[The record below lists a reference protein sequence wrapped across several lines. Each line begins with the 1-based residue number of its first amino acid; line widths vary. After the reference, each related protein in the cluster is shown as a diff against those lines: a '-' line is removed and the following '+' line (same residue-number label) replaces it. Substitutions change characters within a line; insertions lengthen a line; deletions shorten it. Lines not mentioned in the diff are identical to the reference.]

1 MTDRLKWILAILV
14 LHGFSLGAFTQ
25 VKFVVKDKDKNPLP
39 GATVQMYQVKDS
51 ATAYFGVADAQ
62 GQFIPNRV
70 KTGPYEVSVS
80 FVGYKTVSERVEVGS
95 KPVTREYFLEEEVLD
110 LGEVTV
116 TARRPLLRQED
127 DKTIIDPT
135 PLANISTNTLEILE
149 KTPGVFVD
157 QDGYIYLSST
167 NPAQVYINGREQR
180 MSAQDM
186 AGILRSLPPD
196 NIEKIE
202 VLRTPSTKY
211 DASSSGGI
219 VNVVLKK
226 GVRIGRTGSVN
237 MGINQGVYGNRFAGF
252 NYNDSNDKSTYYL
265 RANLSTRDQL
275 DELNSFRKIAAG
287 ATLDQQ
293 ARTRLPGTQDFLG
306 FGISHDPSEKWNVSY
321 DSRINWGSSE
331 SFSSNINRILSAE
344 QLLVS
349 ENDNRIENHSRSFG
363 IQQDLGAKWKIDS
376 LGSEWDT
383 RFSYS
388 YNDNG
393 NDQEYRSEY
402 LFPAFPTLAGD
413 GNNAQGRHFFQL
425 QSDLILQLPHKIKLE
440 TGFKTTYQAYDSRS
454 DYFLVKNSG
463 RIKDPFRTNAFNY
476 RENIHAAYLQ
486 ASKTLPGNF
495 TLKTGTRME
504 YTYMKGLQT
513 VPADTGYLIRRVD
526 FFPYVYLSRSVAK
539 IAKYELRG
547 FLIFRRTINRPG
559 YQNLN
564 PYVRYID
571 QFLYETG
578 NPGLQPQFTDNYEAN
593 ISFDERPIFAVGRNL
608 TRSIFSPVIYQDPQL
623 ENVAVRTFDNVGSNK
638 ETYFRMIGAIPPG
651 GKYFFVVGAQ
661 YNLTEYQG
669 LYENRPLTFT
679 RGSWRLFSFHQLSL
693 GRETKLTLSGFMLLR
708 GQQNFYELNTF
719 GQLNIGL
726 NQTFF
731 NKKLNVTLNA
741 SDVLRT
747 MVTRFSLNQGG
758 ITTFGDRYGDNQR
771 IGLNLRYQFGL
782 RKKEEE
788 RGGMPLDVE

>member
-1 MTDRLKWILAILV
+1 MLKRILTVIV
-14 LHGFSLGAFTQ
+14 LSALSIGAGAQ
-25 VKFVVKDKDKNPLP
+25 VKLTVKDKEKNPLP
-39 GATVQMYQVKDS
+39 GATVQMRHVLDS
-51 ATAYFGVADAQ
+51 VTAYYGVTDAQ
-62 GQFIPNRV
+62 GQFVQGRIKPGQYLI
-70 KTGPYEVSVS
+70 TIS
-80 FVGYKTVSERVEVGS
+80 FVGFQTITEKAEAGPKGLIRDYN
-95 KPVTREYFLEEEVLD
+95 LEEEVLG

-226 GVRIGRTGSVN
+226 GVRIGRNGSVN

-275 DELNSFRKIAAG
+275 DELNSVRGIAAG
-287 ATLDQQ
+287 ATLDQR

-306 FGISHDPSEKWNVSY
+306 FGISYDPSPKWNYSY
-321 DSRINWGSSE
+321 DSRINLSRSE
-331 SFSSNINRILSAE
+331 SFSSNINSIISAE
-344 QLLVS
+344 QLPVS
-349 ENDNRIENHSRSFG
+349 KNDNRIENHSRSLG
-363 IQQDLGAKWKIDS
+363 IQQDLGAKWKIDT

-388 YNDNG
+388 YNDNS
-393 NDQEYRSEY
+393 NDQDYWSEF
-402 LFPAFPTLAGD
+402 LFPVSPRLAGD

-425 QSDLILQLPHKIKLE
+425 QSDLTLLLPWKIKLE

-454 DYFLVKNSG
+454 DYYLIKTNG
-463 RIKDPFRTNAFNY
+463 RITDPLRTNAFNY
-476 RENIHAAYLQ
+476 RENIHAGYLQ
-486 ASKTLPGNF
+486 GSRALPGKI
-495 TLKTGTRME
+495 TLKAGGRME
-504 YTYMKGLQT
+504 YTFMKGLQT
-513 VPADTGYLIRRVD
+513 VPADTGYLIRRAD

-608 TRSIFSPVIYQDPQL
+608 TRNIFSPVIYQDPQL
-623 ENVAVRTFDNVGSNK
+623 ENVAVRTFDNVGTNK

-669 LYENRPLTFT
+669 LYENRPLNFT
-679 RGSWRLFSFHQLSL
+679 RGSWRFFSFHQLSL
-693 GRETKLTLSGFMLLR
+693 GRETKLTFSGFMLLR
-708 GQQNFYELNTF
+708 GQQNFYELDTF

-726 NQTFF
+726 NQTFL

-741 SDVLRT
+741 TDVLRT
-747 MVTRFSLNQGG
+747 MVTRFSLSQGG
-758 ITTFGDRYGDNQR
+758 IVTFGDRYGDNQR
-771 IGLNLRYQFGL
+771 LGLNIRYQFGL
-782 RKKEEE
+782 RKKDED
-788 RGGMPLDVE
+788 RGNGMPTDVE

>member
-1 MTDRLKWILAILV
+1 MLKWILTVIVV
-14 LHGFSLGAFTQ
+14 LALCIGVGAQ
-25 VKFVVKDKDKNPLP
+25 VKLTVKDKEKSPLP
-39 GATVQMYQVKDS
+39 GATVQMRHVPDS
-51 ATAYFGVADAQ
+51 VTAYYGVTDAQ
-62 GQFIPNRV
+62 GQFVQGRI
-70 KTGPYEVSVS
+70 KAGQYLITIS
-80 FVGYKTVSERVEVGS
+80 FVGFQTITEQAEAGPKGLI
-95 KPVTREYFLEEEVLD
+95 REYFLEEEVLD

-149 KTPGVFVD
+149 KTPGIFVD

-226 GVRIGRTGSVN
+226 GVRIGRNGSVN

-275 DELNSFRKIAAG
+275 DELNSVREIAAG

-306 FGISHDPSEKWNVSY
+306 FGISYDPSPKWNYSY
-321 DSRINWGSSE
+321 DSRINLGRSE
-331 SFSSNINRILSAE
+331 SFSSNINRIISAE
-344 QLLVS
+344 QLPVS
-349 ENDNRIENHSRSFG
+349 KNDNRIENYSRSLG
-363 IQQDLGAKWKIDS
+363 IQQDLGAKWQIDT

-388 YNDNG
+388 YNDNS
-393 NDQEYRSEY
+393 NDQDYWSEF
-402 LFPAFPTLAGD
+402 LFPVSPRLAGD

-425 QSDLILQLPHKIKLE
+425 QSDLTLQLPWKIKLE

-454 DYFLVKNSG
+454 DYFLIKTNG
-463 RIKDPFRTNAFNY
+463 RITDPLRTNAFNY
-476 RENIHAAYLQ
+476 RENIHAGYLQ
-486 ASKTLPGNF
+486 GSRTLPGKI
-495 TLKTGTRME
+495 TLKAGGRME
-504 YTYMKGLQT
+504 YTYMKGHQT
-513 VPADTGYLIRRVD
+513 VPADTGYLIRRAD
-526 FFPYVYLSRSVAK
+526 FFPYIYLSRSVAK

-547 FLIFRRTINRPG
+547 FLIFRRSINRPG

-608 TRSIFSPVIYQDPQL
+608 TRNIFSPVIYQDPQL
-623 ENVAVRTFDNVGSNK
+623 ENVAVRTFDNVGTNK

-708 GQQNFYELNTF
+708 GQQNFYELDTF

-726 NQTFF
+726 NQTFL
-731 NKKLNVTLNA
+731 NKKLNVTFNA
-741 SDVLRT
+741 TDVLRT

-758 ITTFGDRYGDNQR
+758 IITFGDRYGDNQR
-771 IGLNLRYQFGL
+771 IGLNVRYQFGL
-782 RKKEEE
+782 RKKDEE
-788 RGGMPLDVE
+788 RGGTPFDVE

>member
-1 MTDRLKWILAILV
+1 MFRWFIPAVLLPFFALSVSAQAIKLSIKDGDRV
-14 LHGFSLGAFTQ
+14 
-25 VKFVVKDKDKNPLP
+25 PLP
-39 GATVQMYQVKDS
+39 GATIQLYRLQDS
-51 ATAYFGVADAQ
+51 ATAYFGVTDTE
-62 GQFIPNRV
+62 GQFMAAKVIPGRYQL
-70 KTGPYEVSVS
+70 TVS
-80 FVGYKTVSERVEVGS
+80 FIGYRTAEKTVEAGPKGLTMEIVLQDES
-95 KPVTREYFLEEEVLD
+95 LD
-110 LGEVTV
+110 LSEVTV

-157 QDGYIYLSST
+157 QEGYIYLSST
-167 NPAQVYINGREQR
+167 SPAQVYINGREQR

-202 VLRTPSTKY
+202 VLRTPSTRY

-265 RANLSTRDQL
+265 RANLSARDQL
-275 DELNSFRKIAAG
+275 DELNSARLISAG
-287 ATLDQQ
+287 ATLDQK

-306 FGISHDPSEKWNVSY
+306 FGISYDPSEKWNLSY
-321 DSRINWGSSE
+321 DSRINRGSSE
-331 SFSSNINRILSAE
+331 SFSSNINRIVSAE
-344 QLLVS
+344 QLPVS
-349 ENDNRIENHSRSFG
+349 ENDNRIENNAHSFG
-363 IQQDLGAKWKIDS
+363 TQQDFGAKLKIDS

-388 YNDNG
+388 FNDNG
-393 NDQEYRSEY
+393 NDQAYRSEF
-402 LFPAFPTLAGD
+402 LFPVAPLLSGD

-425 QSDLILQLPHKIKLE
+425 ESDLTLQLPHKIKVE
-440 TGFKTTYQAYDSRS
+440 TGFKTTYQTYDSRS
-454 DYFLVKNSG
+454 DYFLNKNGS

-486 ASKTLPGNF
+486 ASKILPGNF
-495 TLKTGTRME
+495 TLKTGGRLE
-504 YTYMKGLQT
+504 YTYMKGVQT
-513 VPADTGYLIRRVD
+513 VPADTGYLIRRAD
-526 FFPYVYLSRSVAK
+526 FFPYIYLSRSVAK
-539 IAKYELRG
+539 IAKYDLRG

-608 TRSIFSPVIYQDPQL
+608 TRSIFSPVVYQDPQDRDI
-623 ENVAVRTFDNVGSNK
+623 AVRTFDNVGSNK

-669 LYENRPLTFT
+669 LYENQPLTFT
-679 RGSWRLFSFHQLSL
+679 RGSWRLFTFHQLSL
-693 GRETKLTLSGFMLLR
+693 GRDTKLTLSGFMLLR
-708 GQQNFYELNTF
+708 GQQNFYELDTF
-719 GQLNIGL
+719 GQLNLGL
-726 NQTFF
+726 NQTFL

-747 MVTRFSLNQGG
+747 MVTRFSLSQGG
-758 ITTFGDRYGDNQR
+758 ITTFGDRYSDNQR
-771 IGLNLRYQFGL
+771 IGLNVRYQFGL
-782 RKKEEE
+782 RKKDEE
-788 RGGMPLDVE
+788 RGGMPFDVE

>member
-1 MTDRLKWILAILV
+1 MLKWILTVIVV
-14 LHGFSLGAFTQ
+14 LALCIGVGAQ
-25 VKFVVKDKDKNPLP
+25 VKLTVKDKEKSPLP
-39 GATVQMYQVKDS
+39 GATVQMRHVPDS
-51 ATAYFGVADAQ
+51 VTAYYGVTDAQ
-62 GQFIPNRV
+62 GQFVQGRI
-70 KTGPYEVSVS
+70 KAGQYLITIS
-80 FVGYKTVSERVEVGS
+80 FVGFQTITEQAEAGPKGLI
-95 KPVTREYFLEEEVLD
+95 REYFLEEEVLD

-149 KTPGVFVD
+149 KTPGIFVD

-226 GVRIGRTGSVN
+226 GVRIGRNGSVN

-265 RANLSTRDQL
+265 RANLGARDQL
-275 DELNSFRKIAAG
+275 DELNSVRGISAG

-306 FGISHDPSEKWNVSY
+306 FGIGYDPSEKWNLSY
-321 DSRINWGSSE
+321 DSRISRGVSE
-331 SFSSNINRILSAE
+331 SFSSNINRILSAG
-344 QLLVS
+344 QLPLS
-349 ENDNRIENHSRSFG
+349 ENDNRIENNTRSFS
-363 IQQDLGAKWKIDS
+363 IQQDLGAKRKIDT

-388 YNDNG
+388 FNDNG
-393 NDQEYRSEY
+393 NDQAYRSEF
-402 LFPAFPTLAGD
+402 LFPVAPVLSGD
-413 GNNAQGRHFFQL
+413 GNNGQGRHFAQL
-425 QSDLILQLPHKIKLE
+425 ESDITLQLPHKIKVE

-454 DYFLVKNSG
+454 DYFLNNNGS
-463 RIKDPFRTNAFNY
+463 RTKDLLRTNAFNY

-486 ASKTLPGNF
+486 ASKVLPGNF
-495 TLKTGTRME
+495 TLKTGGRME
-504 YTYMKGLQT
+504 YTYMKGVQT
-513 VPADTGYLIRRVD
+513 VPADTGYLIRRAD

-564 PYVRYID
+564 PYIRYID

-593 ISFDERPIFAVGRNL
+593 ISFDERPIFAIGRNL
-608 TRSIFSPVIYQDPQL
+608 TRNIFSPVIYQDPQQQDI
-623 ENVAVRTFDNVGSNK
+623 AVRTFDNVGSNK

-661 YNLTEYQG
+661 YNLNEYQG
-669 LYENRPLTFT
+669 LYENQPLTFT
-679 RGSWRLFSFHQLSL
+679 RGSWRFFSFHQLSL
-693 GRETKLTLSGFMLLR
+693 GRDTKLTLSGFMLLR
-708 GQQNFYELNTF
+708 GQQNFYELDTF
-719 GQLNIGL
+719 GQLNLGL
-726 NQTFF
+726 NQTFL

-771 IGLNLRYQFGL
+771 IGLNIRYQFGL
-782 RKKEEE
+782 RKKDEE
-788 RGGMPLDVE
+788 RGGMPLEME